1 MIATVDVPSFILG
14 VSITTIIILSCY
26 NSKLIEKFNREML
39 FGKDKTVE
47 THFTNRRDAKRNV

>member
-1 MIATVDVPSFILG
+1 MVATVDLPSFIFG
-14 VSITTIIILSCY
+14 VSLTAVIILGIY